1 MCLSW
6 CKFLEFSETPP
17 AFKILMF
24 LNEVMQETRKICTS
38 ENGPIGGTP
47 KNLPVFKDETYQLF
61 SYSYGLKVPKWKCAH
76 ILLYKMYKH
85 CTKLINIADIQPPDW
100 IQRKKNTLYIS
111 LSPLLLGNRRAPDLA
126 LNWMELQLHF
136 SFWECT

>member
-76 ILLYKMYKH
+76 ILLCKKYKN
-85 CTKLINIADIQPPDW
+85 CLKLLHIADFQPPNW
-100 IQRKKNTLYIS
+100 IQRKKTPCIFNIFYPFIECWGVCLVCKS
-111 LSPLLLGNRRAPDLA
+111 LCSGVSRRL
-126 LNWMELQLHF
+126 
-136 SFWECT
+136 